1 VLHLRYRGVPRL
13 RGFGRRAV
21 ERQSDVDVDFGVFL
35 SGGIDWSLLSAFARS
50 LYPERPL
57 KAYTLRSEEASYDEG
72 SSSALNCPIIW
83 MDVTKYEFDCS
94 CRMTYC
100 QWPASGFDYLSNT
113 RKWARYAIPYR
124 KPIRAVKKSAR
135 EEALRP

>member
-57 KAYTLRSEEASYDEG
+57 KAYTLRFEEASYDEG

-100 QWPASGFDYLSNT
+100 QWPASGFDSRSNT
-113 RKWARYAIPYR
+113 GKFAGYAILNR
-124 KPIRAVKKSAR
+124 KRIRTVKNRQRKK
-135 EEALRP
+135 P

>member
-57 KAYTLRSEEASYDEG
+57 KAYTLRFEEASYDEG
-72 SSSALNCPIIW
+72 SSSALNCPI
-83 MDVTKYEFDCS
+83 TGKC
-94 CRMTYC
+94 
-100 QWPASGFDYLSNT
+100 AG
-113 RKWARYAIPYR
+113 YAILNR
-124 KPIRAVKKSAR
+124 KRIRTVKNRQRKK
-135 EEALRP
+135 P